1 MTDFTFNFTESQL
14 AQILPGNKSIKEW
27 YAALCKFL
35 PEYNINTPLRVAAFV
50 AQCAHESANFTV
62 LKENLNY
69 SAGGL
74 MKTWPTRFSNQQIAD
89 QYARQ
94 PEKIAN
100 RVYSSRMGNGVEASG
115 DGWRYAGKG
124 LIQLTGKE
132 NYTRFADTID
142 KTPEAVSDYLLTV
155 DGAVESA
162 CWFWND
168 ARLNPLAD
176 AGDIVTITRRIN
188 GGENG
193 LADRKK
199 HYEHALVVLGGSS
212 VQSIVAESALDLNTV
227 IRRGSRGTTVAA
239 VQAKLG
245 LVADGDFGS
254 GTERALIQWQSDNS
268 LVADGVAGPKT
279 LSKLLG

>member
-1 MTDFTFNFTESQL
+1 MSDFTFNFTEQQL
-14 AQILPGNKSIKEW
+14 AQMIPGNGKVSEW
-27 YAALCKFL
+27 YDSLCKFL
-35 PEYNINTPLRVAAFV
+35 PKYDINTPLRVAAFV
-50 AQCAHESANFTV
+50 AQCAHESGNFTL

-69 SAGGL
+69 SSDGL
-74 MKTWPTRFSNQQIAD
+74 MKTWPTRFPNQQIAD

-100 RVYSSRMGNGVEASG
+100 RAYCDRMGNGNEASG

-132 NYTRFADTID
+132 NYTRFADSIG
-142 KTPEAVSDYLLTV
+142 KTAQEVSDYLQTI
-155 DGAVESA
+155 DGAAESA

-168 ARLNPLAD
+168 KRLNPLAD
-176 AGDIVTITRRIN
+176 VRDIVTITRKIN

-199 HYEHALVVLGGSS
+199 HYAHALHVLGVDD
-212 VQSIVAESALDLNTV
+212 VQPAVAESITNLNTT
-227 IRRGSRGTTVAA
+227 IRRGSKGSTVAA
-239 VQAKLG
+239 IQSKLGLAADGDFGPATERSLIRWQSDNG
-245 LVADGDFGS
+245 LVADG
-254 GTERALIQWQSDNS
+254 I
-268 LVADGVAGPKT
+268 AGPKT

>member
-1 MTDFTFNFTESQL
+1 MSDFTFNFTEQQL
-14 AQILPGNKSIKEW
+14 AQMLPGNQRIAEW

-35 PEYNINTPLRVAAFV
+35 PEYDINTPLRVAAFV
-50 AQCAHESANFTV
+50 AQCAHESGNFTL

-69 SAGGL
+69 SADGL
-74 MKTWPTRFSNQQIAD
+74 MKTWPTRFPNKQIAD

-100 RVYSSRMGNGVEASG
+100 RAYCDRMGNGNEASG

-132 NYTRFADTID
+132 NYTRFADSIG
-142 KTPEAVSDYLLTV
+142 KTPEEVSDYLQTI
-155 DGAVESA
+155 DGAAESA

-168 ARLNPLAD
+168 KRLNPLAD

-193 LADRKK
+193 LADRRK
-199 HYEHALVVLGGSS
+199 HYEHALHVLGVDGS
-212 VQSIVAESALDLNTV
+212 VQSVTESGPDLNTV
-227 IRRGSRGTTVAA
+227 IRRGSKGATVAA
-239 VQAKLG
+239 VQSKLGLAADGDFGPATERALIEWQSNNG
-245 LVADGDFGS
+245 LVADG
-254 GTERALIQWQSDNS
+254 I
-268 LVADGVAGPKT
+268 AGPKT
-279 LSKLLG
+279 LGKLLG

>member
-1 MTDFTFNFTESQL
+1 MSDFTFNFTEQQL
-14 AQILPGNKSIKEW
+14 AQMLPGNKSIAEW

-35 PEYNINTPLRVAAFV
+35 PKYDINTPLRVAAFV
-50 AQCAHESANFTV
+50 AQCAHESGNFTL

-69 SAGGL
+69 SADGL
-74 MKTWPTRFSNQQIAD
+74 MKTWPTRFPNQQIAD

-100 RVYSSRMGNGVEASG
+100 RAYCDRMGNGNEASG

-132 NYTRFADTID
+132 NYTRFADSIG
-142 KTPEAVSDYLLTV
+142 KTPEEVSDYLQTI
-155 DGAVESA
+155 DGAAESA

-168 ARLNPLAD
+168 KRLNPLAD
-176 AGDIVTITRRIN
+176 QGDIVTITRRIN

-199 HYEHALVVLGGSS
+199 HYAHALHVLGVGSS
-212 VQSIVAESALDLNTV
+212 AIAVTESGPDLNTV
-227 IRRGSRGTTVAA
+227 IRRGSKGATVAA
-239 VQAKLG
+239 VQTKLG
-245 LVADGDFGS
+245 LVADGDFGPA
-254 GTERALIQWQSDNS
+254 TERVLIEWQTNNG

-279 LSKLLG
+279 LGKLLG